1 VPTSTPT
8 RTVVPTVTLASGLAY
23 PQVSFGTG
31 KIFERVPFER
41 AVTLLRAAHAAGV
54 RAFDVGNYNGM
65 PGVPGIAHADVLF
78 RAVVA
83 EAGIARD
90 DYLHVQ
96 KIWNWHYPLETY
108 TDQLRRHLDRVGVA
122 RADVGVFGSLYDRP
136 IPLAELVEQVASLI
150 DGGLLG
156 AWAIN
161 NWPAAQAAEVIAEA
175 RRQGVPQP
183 EFVQLAYN
191 VARRSI
197 AEGAPYQEVLAGTG
211 LAVQASVVFQSGLL
225 VGDGAARAWGS
236 TDSVLDALATARDTF
251 AAAAAG
257 LGASRAALALAFVLT
272 NPAER
277 RLALLGFSR
286 VEQLDDA
293 LGAFDLLD
301 RVGAE
306 GVRAA
311 VADLWL
317 DRDVTDPHRGV
328 HSDPAPLREPAPVA
342 ETV

>member
-1 VPTSTPT
+1 MTTT
-8 RTVVPTVTLASGLAY
+8 TTATTVPTVTLASGLVY

-41 AVTLLRAAHAAGV
+41 AVTLLRGAHAAGV

-78 RAVVA
+78 RAVIA

-96 KIWNWHYPLETY
+96 KIWNWHYPLESY
-108 TDQLRRHLDRVGVA
+108 ADQLRRHLDRVGVE
-122 RADVGVFGSLYDRP
+122 RADVGVLGSLYDRP
-136 IPLAELVEQVASLI
+136 IPTAELVEQIGGLVEA
-150 DGGLLG
+150 GLLG

-161 NWPAAQAAEVIAEA
+161 NWPPAQAAAVIAEA
-175 RRQGVPQP
+175 DRQGVRRP

-197 AEGAPYQEVLAGTG
+197 AEGRPYQQVLAGTG

-225 VGDGAARAWGS
+225 LGQGEDRAWGS
-236 TDSVLDALATARDTF
+236 RDVVLDRVAQSAGAF
-251 AAAAAG
+251 AAAAEG

-272 NPAER
+272 NPAPR
-277 RLALLGFSR
+277 ALALIGFSTLA
-286 VEQLDDA
+286 QLDDA
-293 LGAFDLLD
+293 LGAFDLLE
-301 RVGAE
+301 RAGAAA
-306 GVRAA
+306 VRDA

-328 HSDPAPLREPAPVA
+328 HSDPAPLLEPAPVA

>member
-1 VPTSTPT
+1 MPSSTAS
-8 RTVVPTVTLASGLAY
+8 TVVPTVTLASGLPY
-23 PQVSFGTG
+23 PQISFGTG

-41 AVTLLRAAHAAGV
+41 AVRLLRAAHAAGV

-78 RAVVA
+78 RSAVA
-83 EAGIARD
+83 EAGIDRA

-96 KIWNWHYPLETY
+96 KIWNWHYPVESY
-108 TDQLRRHLDRVGVA
+108 TEQLRRHLDRVGAA
-122 RADVGVFGSLYDRP
+122 RADVGVLGSLYDRD
-136 IPLAELVEQVASLI
+136 IPLAEVVDQVGALI
-150 DGGLLG
+150 EADLLG

-161 NWPAAQAAEVIAEA
+161 NWPAAQAAAVIAEA
-175 RRQGVPQP
+175 ERQGVRPP

-191 VARRSI
+191 VVRRAI
-197 AEGAPYQEVLAGTG
+197 AEGEPYQAVFARTG

-225 VGDGAARAWGS
+225 AGGDGSRDWGS
-236 TDSVLDALATARDTF
+236 TDPVLDALAATRDRF
-251 AAAAAG
+251 AVAAG
-257 LGASRAALALAFVLT
+257 GLDTSPASLALAFVLT
-272 NPAER
+272 NPAEH
-277 RLALLGFSR
+277 RLAVIGFSR

-293 LGAFDLLD
+293 LGAFGLLE
-301 RVGAE
+301 RVGADQ
-306 GVRAA
+306 VRAA

-328 HSDPAPLREPAPVA
+328 HSDPAPLTGPAPVA

>member
-1 VPTSTPT
+1 MPASPHPA
-8 RTVVPTVTLASGLAY
+8 VVPTVTLASGLEH
-23 PQVSFGTG
+23 PQISFGTG

-78 RAVVA
+78 RAAIA

-90 DYLHVQ
+90 DYVHVQ
-96 KIWNWHYPLETY
+96 KIWNWHYPLESY
-108 TDQLRRHLDRVGVA
+108 AVQLRRHLDRVGVE
-122 RADVGVFGSLYDRP
+122 RADVGVFGSLYDRD
-136 IPLAELVEQVASLI
+136 IPLPELVEQVGGLVES
-150 DGGLLG
+150 GLLG

-161 NWPAAQAAEVIAEA
+161 NWPAARAAAVVDEAE
-175 RRQGVPQP
+175 RQGVRAP

-191 VARRSI
+191 VARRAI
-197 AEGAPYQEVLAGTG
+197 AEGEPYQAVFARTG
-211 LAVQASVVFQSGLL
+211 LGVQASVVFQSGLL
-225 VGDGAARAWGS
+225 VGDGEARAWGS
-236 TDSVLDALATARDTF
+236 SDVVLEELAAATGRFD
-251 AAAAAG
+251 AAAAG

-272 NPAER
+272 HPAAH
-277 RLALLGFSR
+277 RLALIGFSR
-286 VEQLDDA
+286 VAQLDDA

-301 RVGAE
+301 RVGRE

-317 DRDVTDPHRGV
+317 DEGVTDPHRGV
-328 HSDPAPLREPAPVA
+328 H
-342 ETV
+342 